1 MMLTESQLETAAR
14 EYCRLAGTDPEAK
27 VVTSP
32 PPNADG
38 TVYAVCIWVPA
49 WRKVAS
55 MLAQQDLVR
64 HCIDF
69 SKQENAK

>member
-1 MMLTESQLETAAR
+1 MLTNSQLETAAR
-14 EYCRLAGTDPEAK
+14 EYCRLAGIDPEAE

-38 TVYAVCIWVPA
+38 TVNAVCIWVPA
-49 WRKVAS
+49 WRQVAS
-55 MLAQQDLVR
+55 MIAQQDLLL

-69 SKQENAK
+69 SKQEAAK